1 MAVNW
6 VDVAILIVVVWNIAN
21 GVRQGLV
28 GASVSLV
35 AFLLSVSIALMA
47 YLRVADWSIGQFGL
61 PSLVAQPLAFGALWL
76 ITSFLV
82 GVVGRFIAGPFGFLL
97 RGSPLDTL
105 LSTVPAAIHG
115 FAICG
120 FGLMLILA
128 APPLPAVGPFGL
140 LTEIREGMRES
151 QLAGELVERTAGY
164 DRWARRLLEEPVNQ
178 TLSLLTVRPETGEQ
192 LDLRFRLDAPQADS
206 AAEERMLELLN
217 RERGQAG
224 LGPLVRDSSIDAV
237 ARAHSVDMLRRGYF
251 GHETPEG
258 TSPFDRMLEGGV
270 RFRVAAENL
279 ALAATAEIAHQGL
292 MESPGHR
299 ANILGADFG
308 RVGIGAVRVDGMGR
322 VFTQNFA
329 N

>member
-6 VDVAILIVVVWNIAN
+6 IDVAILAVVGWNIAN
-21 GVRQGLV
+21 GVRGGFV
-28 GASVSLV
+28 GATVSLL
-35 AFLLSVSIALMA
+35 AFLISVSIALIS
-47 YLRVADWSIGQFGL
+47 YVRVADWAAEQFGL
-61 PSLVAQPLAFGALWL
+61 PSLVAQPMAFGALWL

-82 GVVGRFIAGPFGFLL
+82 GIVGRFVAGPFGFLL

-105 LSTVPAAIHG
+105 LSLAPAAIHG

-120 FGLMLILA
+120 FALMLILA
-128 APPLPAVGPFGL
+128 APPFPGRPAGL
-140 LTEIREGMRES
+140 LTDIREAMQES
-151 QLAGELVERTAGY
+151 QLAGELMKRTAGY
-164 DRWARRLLEEPVNQ
+164 DRWARRLLEEPVSQ
-178 TLSLLTVRPETGEQ
+178 TLSLLTVRPGAGERV
-192 LDLRFRLDAPQADS
+192 DLQFRLESPEIDR

-224 LGPLVRDSSIDAV
+224 LNPLVRDATIDTV
-237 ARAHSVDMLRRGYF
+237 ARAHSMDMLRRGYF

-279 ALAATAEIAHQGL
+279 ALAPTVEIAHQGL

-299 ANILGADFG
+299 ANVLGPEFG
-308 RVGIGAVRVDGMGR
+308 RVGIGAVRVNGMGR